1 MITEIKINKADLNK
15 SALEITGKITQVFF
29 ESLKK
34 WGEEEPI
41 KLKGDKLFYCPI
53 CSHTTTESYYMVKK
67 YGRPKCLACGVEMVD
82 FDKRRFRELRQR
94 LADEAL
100 PIVPRVVEAL
110 LEVAEAHGFTDP
122 LIVEIHDQVLYVDPD
137 ITPNEFR
144 YDASTKRLEAYYY
157 YYDAPNH
164 VESLKA
170 LIKAAW
176 RLGLGVLVRMEP
188 HHMKMPLP
196 YYNLPIS
203 RPDRG
208 IFYGYEIKM
217 TSEELRGFARG
228 YGGL

>member
-1 MITEIKINKADLNK
+1 MMAEIKINKADLM
-15 SALEITGKITQVFF
+15 SAREKITQVFS

-34 WGEEEPI
+34 WKEEEPI
-41 KLKGDKLFYCPI
+41 KLKGDKLFYCPT
-53 CSHTTTESYYMVKK
+53 CGYTATESYYMVKK
-67 YGRPKCLACGVEMVD
+67 YGRPKCWACGGIEMLD

-110 LEVAEAHGFTDP
+110 LEVAEAHGFSDP

-164 VESLKA
+164 VESLKV

-176 RLGLGVLVRMEP
+176 QLGLGVLVRMEP

-203 RPDRG
+203 RPRG

-217 TSEELRGFARG
+217 TAEELRGFARG